1 MKKFRRLAFEGVA
14 DELEKPS
21 GEEEAE
27 RVGPQAMEK
36 DAGKKYWEREQDG
49 RNAQGVADP
58 VHGMLVAG
66 GVLRDPLLVGAV
78 A

>member
-1 MKKFRRLAFEGVA
+1 MA
-14 DELEKPS
+14 DELENPS
-21 GEEEAE
+21 GEKKPE
-27 RVGPQAMEK
+27 RVGPQAMEE
-36 DAGKKYWEREQDG
+36 DAGKKYWEREEDG

-78 A
+78 T

>member
-1 MKKFRRLAFEGVA
+1 MEKFRRLAFEGMA
-14 DELEKPS
+14 DELENPS
-21 GEEEAE
+21 GEKKPE
-27 RVGPQAMEK
+27 RVGPQAMEE
-36 DAGKKYWEREQDG
+36 DAGKKYWEREEDG

-78 A
+78 T